1 MAIPKII
8 SPKTQILDVITRG
21 DSNGLSD
28 LLLSPS
34 LPDINRLLDGVRL
47 ILREL
52 QQTTDLKYNYTLNVA
67 IDFNNACHTKY

>member
-1 MAIPKII
+1 MRINFFDNSENDERMKLPTNYSMAIPKII

-34 LPDINRLLDGVRL
+34 FPNINRLLDGVRHIFEGAPVHL
-47 ILREL
+47 
-52 QQTTDLKYNYTLNVA
+52 
-67 IDFNNACHTKY
+67 